1 VQPNNT
7 NMAEPINLDELLNKA
22 EEVANEV
29 DADSSADAQENNI
42 DSSEAENTASSEE
55 NSQEDGGSQEEN
67 VGTEEEDEEVYIN
80 TSSDDKTGLE
90 AQTEISESDN
100 EANDSKSE
108 KQTEYKFK
116 DEFIKKAVE
125 YYEKYQTLQPFLEA
139 TQVDYDAVDDVELLR
154 IKFNKE
160 NSDLPTK
167 TQERIFQKELEK
179 YNLDSYEDDDVEM
192 GQALLKRDA
201 NKLRQNFKEEQQLFL
216 KSIEPA
222 GQEQDN
228 TEVIAQMEAQ
238 RAENKSIAKSGVES
252 VLKNNYIKVG
262 ANGEGINF
270 QVGNVDKVVDYALDS
285 TQFLS
290 TFAKQDGSVD
300 WDKWVKVVSFTEN
313 PDLFIGELIKHG
325 KSLGRK
331 AMESELKN
339 FKPNVNSK
347 AVIQGDDANSSPFDN
362 KLDFLKQ
369 MVVTKK

>member
-1 VQPNNT
+1 
-7 NMAEPINLDELLNKA
+7 MAEPINLDELLNKA
-22 EEVANEV
+22 DETETEVNT
-29 DADSSADAQENNI
+29 DSTVDAQEDNI
-42 DSSEAENTASSEE
+42 DSTEAEDTGSVEE
-55 NSQEDGGSQEEN
+55 GSQEEENLTDEN
-67 VGTEEEDEEVYIN
+67 VETSDEDEEVYVN
-80 TSSDDKTGLE
+80 TNNNDETELE
-90 AQTEISESDN
+90 TQEQVDESNN
-100 EANDSKSE
+100 ETDDSKTE
-108 KQTEYKFK
+108 KPAEYKFK

-160 NSDLPTK
+160 NSDLPAK
-167 TQERIFQKELEK
+167 TRERIFQKELEK
-179 YNLDSYEDDDVEM
+179 YNLDSYEEDDVET

-201 NKLRQNFKEEQQLFL
+201 NKLRQGFKEEQKNFL
-216 KSIEPA
+216 QSIEPEK
-222 GQEQDN
+222 QEQDN
-228 TEVIAQMEAQ
+228 AEVIAQIEAQ
-238 RAENKSIAKSGVES
+238 KAENKAIAKSGVES

-270 QVGNVDKVVDYALDS
+270 QVSNVDKVVDFALDS

-290 TFAKQDGSVD
+290 TFAKQDGSID

-331 AMESELKN
+331 SMEAELKN

-347 AVIQGDDANSSPFDN
+347 SVVQGDDINSSPFDN

-369 MVVTKK
+369 MVITKK